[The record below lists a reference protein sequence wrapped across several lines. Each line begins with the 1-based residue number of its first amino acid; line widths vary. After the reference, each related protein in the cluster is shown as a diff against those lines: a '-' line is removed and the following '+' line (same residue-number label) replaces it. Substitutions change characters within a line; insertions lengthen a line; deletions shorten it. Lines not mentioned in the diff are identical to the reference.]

1 MLSSD
6 QKCPANAVM
15 APQTQDVFWTSYL
28 RSIYV
33 LCLRGEDYYF
43 AETGSKRYRG
53 WPRTTIVSTFQ
64 DEIKLTLEKKPSFS
78 VKGLLIYNVFAS
90 SVKIEFCGEI
100 LLLTFTRLLK
110 TRTTTACFQI
120 ESAIKKMMK
129 KRMVF

>member
-64 DEIKLTLEKKPSFS
+64 DKIKLTLEKKPSFPVKRLKRS
-78 VKGLLIYNVFAS
+78 VNLQRVCELCQDRILWRNLITNIY
-90 SVKIEFCGEI
+90 KIAED
-100 LLLTFTRLLK
+100 
-110 TRTTTACFQI
+110 
-120 ESAIKKMMK
+120 
-129 KRMVF
+129 